1 MHCRPRRAV
10 YSCGVKYILNLI
22 AAISM
27 SVTAAD
33 KEFKPL
39 FNGKD
44 LTGWQGMGGPMTNWE
59 VKEGVLSCT
68 GKGGSAWIATQEEY
82 TNFELKLEYNI
93 PENGNSGVFIRAPKN
108 GAPWVAGLEIQVLDD
123 YGSKWKNLKPVQF
136 TGSIY
141 AVQAPSS
148 RVTKKAG
155 EWQSMRIRCNGNQ
168 CCVWINGTCVI
179 DAKLDVLAAKAKN
192 VTGLKRTQ
200 GFIGLQNHA
209 SPVHFRNIQI
219 KRLK

>member
-1 MHCRPRRAV
+1 MSACGAPDPATSAAALSASARRAASAHARALEPGGRPRLA
-10 YSCGVKYILNLI
+10 SISDGV
-22 AAISM
+22 SR
-27 SVTAAD
+27 
-33 KEFKPL
+33 
-39 FNGKD
+39 
-44 LTGWQGMGGPMTNWE
+44 
-59 VKEGVLSCT
+59 
-68 GKGGSAWIATQEEY
+68 SAWLATKEEFG
-82 TNFELKLEYNI
+82 NFELQREDNI

-123 YGSKWKNLKPVQF
+123 YGSKWKGLKPAQF

-141 AVQAPSS
+141 AVQAPSQ
-148 RVTKKAG
+148 RATKKAG
-155 EWQSMRIRCNGNQ
+155 EWQTMRIRCNGGQ
-168 CCVWINGTCVI
+168 CCVWINGQCII
-179 DAKLDVLAAKAKN
+179 DVSLKKLAPKAKN

>member
-1 MHCRPRRAV
+1 MHCRLRRAV
-10 YSCGVKYILNLI
+10 YSGDMKLILGMI
-22 AAISM
+22 AACAL

-33 KEFKPL
+33 KDFQPL

-44 LTGWQGMGGPMTNWE
+44 LTGWQGMGGPMTNW
-59 VKEGVLSCT
+59 VIKDGVLSCT
-68 GKGGSAWIATQEEY
+68 GKGGSQWIATQEEY
-82 TNFELKLEYNI
+82 GNFELKLEYNI
-93 PENGNSGVFIRAPKN
+93 PENGNSGVFIRAPQN

-123 YGSKWKNLKPVQF
+123 YGPKWKNLKPVQF

-179 DAKLDVLAAKAKN
+179 DAKLDALAAKSKN
-192 VTGLKRTQ
+192 VTGLKRTK

>member
-1 MHCRPRRAV
+1 M
-10 YSCGVKYILNLI
+10 
-22 AAISM
+22 
-27 SVTAAD
+27 
-33 KEFKPL
+33 
-39 FNGKD
+39 
-44 LTGWQGMGGPMTNWE
+44 Q
-59 VKEGVLSCT
+59 
-68 GKGGSAWIATQEEY
+68 
-82 TNFELKLEYNI
+82 LEYNI

-123 YGSKWKNLKPVQF
+123 YGPKWKSLKPAQF

-141 AVQAPSS
+141 AVQAPSQ
-148 RVTKKAG
+148 RATKKAG
-155 EWQSMRIRCNGNQ
+155 EWQTMRIRCNGANAASGSTANASSTL
-168 CCVWINGTCVI
+168 VS
-179 DAKLDVLAAKAKN
+179 KLAPKAKN

>member
-1 MHCRPRRAV
+1 
-10 YSCGVKYILNLI
+10 
-22 AAISM
+22 
-27 SVTAAD
+27 
-33 KEFKPL
+33 
-39 FNGKD
+39 
-44 LTGWQGMGGPMTNWE
+44 MTNW
-59 VKEGVLSCT
+59 VIKDGVLSCT
-68 GKGGSAWIATQEEY
+68 GKGGSQWIATQEEY
-82 TNFELKLEYNI
+82 GNFELKLEYNI

-123 YGSKWKNLKPVQF
+123 YGPKWKNLKPVQF

-168 CCVWINGTCVI
+168 CCVWINGKCII
-179 DAKLDVLAAKAKN
+179 DANLSKLAPKAKN

-209 SPVHFRNIQI
+209 SPVYFRNIQI
-219 KRLK
+219 KRLP